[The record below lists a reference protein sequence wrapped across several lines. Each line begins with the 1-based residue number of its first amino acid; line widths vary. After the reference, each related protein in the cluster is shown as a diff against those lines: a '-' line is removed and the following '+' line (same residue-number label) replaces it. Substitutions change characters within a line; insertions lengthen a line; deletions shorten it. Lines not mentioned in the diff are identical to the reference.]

1 MIYKYSI
8 VNFYKPDNLPRL
20 MVAPNG
26 ARPMKKDHA
35 AVPITMNEIVNT
47 GKACFEA
54 GAEAIHFH
62 TRNDKGEH
70 VLDSGLCKEILS
82 ELQKTVPKMH
92 LQITTEAIGKYS
104 PDQMRKLAYEVM
116 PPGISIGVK
125 EMILS
130 LIHI

>member
-1 MIYKYSI
+1 MDS
-8 VNFYKPDNLPRL
+8 FYKPDLLPRL

-35 AVPITMNEIVNT
+35 AVPITINEIVNT

-62 TRNDKGEH
+62 TRNNEGEH

-82 ELQKTVPKMH
+82 ELQKKVPQMH
-92 LQITTEAIGKYS
+92 LQITT
-104 PDQMRKLAYEVM
+104 
-116 PPGISIGVK
+116 
-125 EMILS
+125 
-130 LIHI
+130 

>member
-1 MIYKYSI
+1 MAS
-8 VNFYKPDNLPRL
+8 FYKPDLLPRL

-26 ARPMKKDHA
+26 ARPMKKDHP

-70 VLDSGLCKEILS
+70 VLDSGLCKEIVS
-82 ELQKTVPKMH
+82 ELQKKFKKC
-92 LQITTEAIGKYS
+92 ICK
-104 PDQMRKLAYEVM
+104 
-116 PPGISIGVK
+116 
-125 EMILS
+125 
-130 LIHI
+130 